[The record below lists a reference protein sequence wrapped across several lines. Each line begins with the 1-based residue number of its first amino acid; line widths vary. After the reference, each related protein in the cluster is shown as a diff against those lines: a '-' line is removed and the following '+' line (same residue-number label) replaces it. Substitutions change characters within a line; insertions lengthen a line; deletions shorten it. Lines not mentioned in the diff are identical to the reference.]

1 MPHITIILADERKLV
16 RQGVCALLQAK
27 PGLEVV
33 GEANDGLEALQLVE
47 KLKPDI
53 AILDVTMPNLNG
65 IETARQI
72 HEHGLKTRVII
83 LTMHANP
90 NYAVRAMHVGALGYV
105 LKEADFSEMLQA
117 IENVMQGK
125 RYLSTLIADSVL
137 EMLLN
142 ADAEKNDSLDV
153 LSLRERE
160 IFQLIAED
168 NTNQSIAE
176 KLSISVRTVETH
188 RAHIMS
194 KLHLT
199 SHTALV
205 RFAIRQ
211 GAVES

>member
-1 MPHITIILADERKLV
+1 MSHITIVLADERKLI
-16 RQGVCALLQAK
+16 RQGVRALLEAK

-47 KLKPDI
+47 KLKPDL
-53 AILDVTMPNLNG
+53 AILDVVMPNLNG
-65 IETARQI
+65 IETAQQI
-72 HEHGLKTRVII
+72 HKRGWKTRTII

-90 NYAVRAMHVGALGYV
+90 NYAVRALHGGALGYV

-117 IENVMQGK
+117 IDNVMKGK
-125 RYLSTLIADSVL
+125 RYLSSLIADAVL

-142 ADAEKNDSLDV
+142 ADAEKNDSLDA

-160 IFQLIAED
+160 ILQLIAEG
-168 NTNQSIAE
+168 NTNLAIAE
-176 KLSISVRTVETH
+176 KICISVRTVETH

-205 RFAIRQ
+205 KFAIKQ
-211 GAVES
+211 GLIES